1 MCLHQPNPASSDFL
15 AGLLAKLDPDARLV
29 DFALADR
36 NYYTLRIDLPGDGG
50 KSFTVPCRIVEK
62 AATGDPRWDVVLRNV
77 LWSALLTIRA
87 QRTIQRSRGAVSGT
101 SAEPICPACSQRI
114 PLGEGVAVE
123 RGGTFHVRCRR

>member
-1 MCLHQPNPASSDFL
+1 VSPPAESRLFRLL

-36 NYYTLRIDLPGDGG
+36 NYYTLRIDLPGDVG

-87 QRTIQRSRGAVSGT
+87 QRTIQRSRDAMSGT
-101 SAEPICPACSQRI
+101 SAEPICPACSQPFPR
-114 PLGEGVAVE
+114 GEAVSLE
-123 RGGTFHVRCRR
+123 HGKMFHMRCRR